1 MMKAVLFD
9 LDGVITDTA
18 KYHFKAWKHLASAIG
33 ISLDEQFNERLKGVS
48 RMDSLKIIL
57 DYGNCFDQFTAL
69 EREKMA
75 EQKNYAYKQLIQE
88 ITPNE
93 LLPGIRK
100 LFVDLRD
107 NGIKIALASASKN
120 GPYILERLKI
130 DSFFD
135 TVVDPAKLR
144 NGKPDP
150 EIFLTA
156 AEQLGIDSKECVGI
170 EDSVAGIKSI
180 HAAGMFAVGIGVP
193 ENIGADLRVVSTS
206 ELTIESLFSHF
217 KHQ

>member
-1 MMKAVLFD
+1 MKAVLFD